1 MVYYYDEEVLIRTMT
16 ETDPKDICKEEIAQG
31 WQANE
36 EKYLKRLADNT
47 AGKSIALV
55 AEYKGNVA
63 GYINVY
69 INASWG
75 SFANMG
81 YFEIVDF
88 GVLVKYRCCGIGS
101 KLMDAAEKVA
111 SEYSD
116 TVYLGVGLHSGYGSA
131 QRMYHKRGYIP
142 DGKGVWYKDKIAE
155 PNGTYC
161 NDDDLN
167 LYFSKK
173 LR

>member
-1 MVYYYDEEVLIRTMT
+1 MVYYFDEEVLIRTII
-16 ETDPKDICKEEIAQG
+16 ETDTKTICEEEMAQG

-36 EKYLKRLADNT
+36 EKYLTRLADDA
-47 AGKSIALV
+47 AGKAISLV

-63 GYINVY
+63 GYINAY
-69 INASWG
+69 INSSWG

-81 YFEIVDF
+81 YCEIVDF
-88 GVLVKYRCCGIGS
+88 GVLEKYRCCGIGS
-101 KLMDAAEKVA
+101 KLMDTAEKIA
-111 SEYSD
+111 SKYAD

-131 QRMYHKRGYIP
+131 QRMYHKRGYLP

-155 PNGTYC
+155 PHETYC
-161 NDDDLN
+161 NDDYLN